1 MSLLAPLRDEI
12 QARRVVRAREGD
24 AAAFRALYREL
35 YPAVAAFVGRRI
47 RERADAEDLVSRVF
61 FAFLKNL
68 PGYERGRG
76 SVQGW
81 ILAIARNAII
91 DHVRARRTAV
101 PLDAVVEVLPG
112 AGDLLG
118 DLLARERQGQ
128 LATVLA
134 GLPADLRELLALRF
148 GDGLR
153 HAEIAAVLGISE
165 AAVKQRVSRT
175 LRDLKS
181 RMRPALDKGEADYV
195 V

>member
-12 QARRVVRAREGD
+12 LARRVIKAREGD

-35 YPAVAAFVGRRI
+35 YPAVAAFVGRRV
-47 RERADAEDLVSRVF
+47 RVKADAEDLVSRVF

-68 PGYERGRG
+68 AGYERARG

-81 ILAIARNAII
+81 VLAIARNAII

-101 PLDAVVEVLPG
+101 PLEAVVEVLPG

-118 DLLARERQGQ
+118 DLLAREQQGQ
-128 LATVLA
+128 LAALLA

-153 HAEIAAVLGISE
+153 HAEIATMLGISE
-165 AAVKQRVSRT
+165 AAVKQRVSRA

-181 RMRPALDKGEADYV
+181 RMRPIADKGEADYV